1 MKEHQNIDSLAEET
15 FRNIKRVLS
24 LGAEEELIRRI
35 GELYRI
41 VVTVL
46 SFVLPNQESIIQE
59 WVFQSNLQ
67 IDCYFSLQFLSLSI
81 INATI
86 TLLFFF
92 LLFTSN
98 CTTSINNSVD
108 LYFQNL
114 TALSDACL

>member
-1 MKEHQNIDSLAEET
+1 MKEHQNTDSLAEET

-46 SFVLPNQESIIQE
+46 SFVLPNQESIIQK

-67 IDCYFSLQFLSLSI
+67 IDCYFSPQFLSLSI

-86 TLLFFF
+86 TLLFP
-92 LLFTSN
+92 
-98 CTTSINNSVD
+98 IIH
-108 LYFQNL
+108 FQL
-114 TALSDACL
+114 HH